1 MNDTT
6 SEIMHTLTSIYRSAP
21 TGLTLLAEGEKVV
34 ARAHLPGAGDWIVR
48 LYPTAPEQPHPAAR
62 LAGLLA
68 SLEMRG
74 YPAERVVRA
83 AEGDLTVPSA
93 MGEIL
98 VTRYL
103 GPPLQPWQGA
113 SAPASE
119 DTGTPADHDPALLRR
134 IGALL
139 ARLHTLDE
147 GWPAGG
153 LSPAGEVAWGLKNLT
168 EARASTPT
176 ELQGEYA
183 YLERRLR
190 QIRAFDSCPR
200 ALTHG
205 DCHLGNI
212 VVAPDLG
219 PVLVDWEAA
228 GAGAAVADLGQLLSD
243 CSDPRSPELNGT
255 AIDAIMDGYHSVRPL
270 TPIERDLLPDA
281 ISFRVLV
288 TLACAFE
295 ERCSPSFQPDDRL
308 WGATYAEWQRHERRA
323 AQIAERAL
331 RRADL
336 AS

>member
-1 MNDTT
+1 MTDTA
-6 SEIMHTLTSIYRSAP
+6 SEIMRILASIYRSAP

-34 ARAHLPGAGDWIVR
+34 ARAHLPGEGDWIVR
-48 LYPTAPEQPHPAAR
+48 LYPTAPERPHPAAR

-68 SLEMRG
+68 SLEARG
-74 YPAERVVRA
+74 HPAERVVRTT
-83 AEGDLTVPSA
+83 EGDLIAPSA
-93 MGEIL
+93 LGQIL
-98 VTRYL
+98 VTRHL

-113 SAPASE
+113 SAPASA
-119 DTGTPADHDPALLRR
+119 DTGTLAEHNPALLRR

-168 EARASTPT
+168 EARATTPDA
-176 ELQGEYA
+176 LRDEYA

-190 QIRAFDSCPR
+190 QIRAFDACPR

-243 CSDPRSPELNGT
+243 CGDPRAADLNAA

-308 WGATYAEWQRHERRA
+308 WGAAYDEWQRHERRA
-323 AQIAERAL
+323 AQIADRAL
-331 RRADL
+331 RRADR
-336 AS
+336 AG